1 MKIRE
6 NANLAF
12 SSDDKP
18 CSRES
23 IASPTS
29 VIGETMASSSNWPS
43 SSSSTTTTSSSSDDE
58 DGIRSSPLPLSS
70 VCPKNSVKASPAMAN
85 LFTSKEEK
93 HILHAHKILGF
104 SALVSF
110 AYRFANIGE
119 RDANFGPSYGTLL
132 FILHHW
138 FLNVSSFVFKIP
150 QRRIRDGGFRIWPE
164 YRIHSLVFASR
175 SLACMLLV
183 WFEQKTNTV
192 EPLYIMDLLI
202 VLGTMAAAD
211 YGSNLQGENRSN
223 SIRGTRYG
231 DPYGQWWASEC
242 QFSLTAACLIG
253 MRRYSVHLGA
263 LMIIQCNSFLMTL
276 RRKNVAS
283 HEVLTATYGVLLLLG
298 LLVAV
303 LDDDYNDCM
312 LPAGT
317 YGNIAV
323 LFRMG
328 PLHLNK
334 YALWTMLFLSL
345 QLIRSSTG
353 SPVLNNR
360 FWVYAFVFTKMCT
373 LGLGLK
379 KRSEK
384 MEKGQGVPR
393 MVQIV
398 MASHVVLFAHI
409 YYLNFVVEEDE

>member
-1 MKIRE
+1 
-6 NANLAF
+6 
-12 SSDDKP
+12 
-18 CSRES
+18 
-23 IASPTS
+23 
-29 VIGETMASSSNWPS
+29 
-43 SSSSTTTTSSSSDDE
+43 
-58 DGIRSSPLPLSS
+58 
-70 VCPKNSVKASPAMAN
+70 
-85 LFTSKEEK
+85 
-93 HILHAHKILGF
+93 
-104 SALVSF
+104 
-110 AYRFANIGE
+110 
-119 RDANFGPSYGTLL
+119 
-132 FILHHW
+132 
-138 FLNVSSFVFKIP
+138 
-150 QRRIRDGGFRIWPE
+150 
-164 YRIHSLVFASR
+164 
-175 SLACMLLV
+175 MLLV

>member
-1 MKIRE
+1 MKIAN
-6 NANLAF
+6 NA
-12 SSDDKP
+12 SCTSPEGKP
-18 CSRES
+18 RL
-23 IASPTS
+23 IVGGASPTG
-29 VIGETMASSSNWPS
+29 VIDETSAAIICD
-43 SSSSTTTTSSSSDDE
+43 SSSSDD
-58 DGIRSSPLPLSS
+58 DDDDNILSLPAPVPSPVLTNMN
-70 VCPKNSVKASPAMAN
+70 VKPKAAITK
-85 LFTSKEEK
+85 LFTSKEET
-93 HILHAHKILGF
+93 HIFHTHKILGF
-104 SALVSF
+104 SALASF
-110 AYRFANIGE
+110 IYRFCHVGE
-119 RDANFGPSYGTLL
+119 RDGNFGPSYGTLL
-132 FILHHW
+132 FIFHHW
-138 FLNVSSFVFKIP
+138 LLSASSFVFKIP

-175 SLACMLLV
+175 SLACMMLV
-183 WFEQKTNTV
+183 WFEQTTTPEHPWHIV
-192 EPLYIMDLLI
+192 DLLI

-211 YGSNLQGENRSN
+211 YGSKSQGEHKSN
-223 SIRGTRYG
+223 SIRGTSYG
-231 DPYGQWWASEC
+231 DPYGHWWASEC

-283 HEVLTATYGVLLLLG
+283 HEVLTATYGVLLLIG

-323 LFRMG
+323 IMRMG

-334 YALWTMLFLSL
+334 YALWTVLFLSL
-345 QLIRSSTG
+345 ELIRTYSG
-353 SPVLNNR
+353 APVLNNH
-360 FWVYAFVFTKMCT
+360 FWVYAFVITKICAT
-373 LGLGLK
+373 SLGLK
-379 KRSEK
+379 KRKEK
-384 MEKGQGVPR
+384 MEKGQGLPR

-409 YYLNFVVEEDE
+409 YYLNFVAEYDD